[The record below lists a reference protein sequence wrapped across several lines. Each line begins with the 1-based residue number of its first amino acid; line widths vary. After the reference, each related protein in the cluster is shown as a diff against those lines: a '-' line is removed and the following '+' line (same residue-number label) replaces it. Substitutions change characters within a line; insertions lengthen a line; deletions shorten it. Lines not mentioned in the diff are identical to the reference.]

1 VFDIFSCSSVSSD
14 PANTEKGPH
23 MHKKSIFI
31 QIPADKILFFFL
43 HASGIGGILIESRQ
57 LQDRLEGSTKRLNG
71 ESGKIF

>member
-1 VFDIFSCSSVSSD
+1 
-14 PANTEKGPH
+14 